1 MLNVYS
7 KNIFVR
13 IAFTFLSVV
22 LCVLIIFNAGIV
34 DCFAVAGVDDILF
47 WVIVAVLGSCGIS
60 FATLEQARTGAD
72 TYYNNCDT
80 ATQDLLKAKAEEIST
95 VGIVGIAKLAL
106 HWWTSEWSKIIQAV
120 VATFGTVSSVSVI
133 NDYTA
138 DFTFN
143 LGDTVVFECGNTLAN
158 TTITTFNNLKIEWF
172 GRDVSSDLIPA
183 AYGNAYN
190 FFLENYRPF
199 GGLYAYSVGSLTFFG
214 STLVSNGQ
222 VSSNSCISYTSD
234 YNSNSI
240 VFDFF
245 NIEQLLGFGNL
256 ILNNTPIQF
265 TNQYHSYTGY
275 SAWFTDSAGNN
286 LISNGF
292 FAENGLAVSESICP
306 NGIFKSYEDLSN
318 WVYDLIMQPTT
329 TGNPSIDGV
338 VYPGNDTWHDGS
350 INDDIATDSPTIG
363 IAVPLDNS
371 LTTDYT
377 SDKARD
383 IANADTNVK
392 PDNTGK
398 LPPGL
403 PPMTLPEILFKT
415 KFPFSL
421 PWDLYCLF
429 VGLYAEPVAPKFD
442 IPFKFE
448 RLGIDYTITIDIS
461 EYEEFAN
468 LSRMSL
474 SVIFVIAL
482 ILLSRKLIGA

>member
-190 FFLENYRPF
+190 YYLENRPPF
-199 GGLYAYSVGSLTFFG
+199 GGLYAYSVGPLTFFG
-214 STLVSNGQ
+214 SELVHNGQ
-222 VSSNSCISYTSD
+222 VYSSTAISYTNFN
-234 YNSNSI
+234 NSNSLL
-240 VFDFF
+240 FGSF

-265 TNQYHSYTGY
+265 HHNYNSVTGY

-318 WVYDLIMQPTT
+318 WVYDLIMQPSV

-350 INDDIATDSPTIG
+350 INDNVDTESPTIG
-363 IAVPLDNS
+363 IAVPLDDS

-383 IANADTNVK
+383 IANADTNIK

>member
-1 MLNVYS
+1 
-7 KNIFVR
+7 
-13 IAFTFLSVV
+13 
-22 LCVLIIFNAGIV
+22 
-34 DCFAVAGVDDILF
+34 
-47 WVIVAVLGSCGIS
+47 
-60 FATLEQARTGAD
+60 
-72 TYYNNCDT
+72 
-80 ATQDLLKAKAEEIST
+80 
-95 VGIVGIAKLAL
+95 
-106 HWWTSEWSKIIQAV
+106 
-120 VATFGTVSSVSVI
+120 
-133 NDYTA
+133 
-138 DFTFN
+138 
-143 LGDTVVFECGNTLAN
+143 
-158 TTITTFNNLKIEWF
+158 
-172 GRDVSSDLIPA
+172 
-183 AYGNAYN
+183 
-190 FFLENYRPF
+190 
-199 GGLYAYSVGSLTFFG
+199 
-214 STLVSNGQ
+214 
-222 VSSNSCISYTSD
+222 
-234 YNSNSI
+234 
-240 VFDFF
+240 
-245 NIEQLLGFGNL
+245 
-256 ILNNTPIQF
+256 
-265 TNQYHSYTGY
+265 
-275 SAWFTDSAGNN
+275 
-286 LISNGF
+286 
-292 FAENGLAVSESICP
+292 
-306 NGIFKSYEDLSN
+306 
-318 WVYDLIMQPTT
+318 MQPTT

-338 VYPGNDTWHDGS
+338 VYTGNDTWHDGS